1 MRQVFYTGGQGKRG
15 FFRKVWDA
23 KVNETQG
30 AKMGIRREPWP
41 HQVFMI
47 KQMKHST
54 VMELTDNR
62 LLKDNGSCESTLV
75 HRSHF

>member
-1 MRQVFYTGGQGKRG
+1 
-15 FFRKVWDA
+15 
-23 KVNETQG
+23 
-30 AKMGIRREPWP
+30 MGIRREPWP